1 METTRRVKDLML
13 SLDEYPVV
21 DADAN
26 LIDAIRALDASH
38 ENLPSGRHLHR
49 AVLVG
54 RDGEILGRLGHFAFL
69 EALLRQESEMFR
81 GGWIEQAG
89 VSEELKQTTM
99 SHLRALAGDQ
109 VGLCETGRHVR
120 VRDVMRPATQRI
132 DEEASLM
139 TAIEMLVDTQCLSL
153 LVTRGSTVVGVIR
166 SSDVFNEVAHV
177 LRGCSASGE

>member
-1 METTRRVKDLML
+1 ML

-26 LIDAIRALDASH
+26 LIDAIRALDESH
-38 ENLPSGRHLHR
+38 ERLPSGRHLHR

-69 EALLRQESEMFR
+69 EALFRKESDMFR

-89 VSEELKQTTM
+89 VSDELRQTTM
-99 SHLRALAGDQ
+99 SHLRVLAGDQ
-109 VGLCETGRHVR
+109 VGLCDTGRSVR

-132 DEEASLM
+132 DEDATLM
-139 TAIEMLVDTQCLSL
+139 EAIEMLVATRSLSL
-153 LVTRGSTVVGVIR
+153 LVTRGSAVVGVIR

-177 LRGCSASGE
+177 LRGCTPGGE